1 MRIDAATPARQ
12 PLTAVSAYID
22 AKSAHIETLKL
33 RAVDRFERA
42 EHQADGQ
49 LQVLL
54 DGQRHSRTHD
64 GLLFTAIGLLPAALC
79 TAAGYTMAG
88 SVGALAGT
96 GAGLALFALPATFF
110 LHRALKAPQW
120 KAEQRLEINGPSRPS
135 LEPAGTQRLA
145 SLVEESRSRAPQ
157 ARQILFLSGHGN
169 RSQVANMDME
179 ALGQSMGDHPVDI
192 TILDACLV
200 GQLEVMSRLAP
211 WAGLVL
217 ASAHPIRARGLEL
230 ENILRPEH
238 LNQPDA
244 TQAAVAMA
252 KEAVSTTPS
261 FAVIDTARLQSQ
273 LLPALDR
280 LGERLAAD
288 PGPVRPVLAQSL
300 SSNGLLSARVDL
312 GSFLT
317 KLSEARP
324 DHQEAQE
331 ALRAYRACV
340 PFQKNQH
347 GISFHLRAGRNDP
360 TLPLGW
366 RKFLTQLDRDFKPL
380 W

>member
-1 MRIDAATPARQ
+1 MRIDAATPTR
-12 PLTAVSAYID
+12 PLLTAVSAYVD

-33 RAVDRFERA
+33 RAIDRFERA
-42 EHQADGQ
+42 EQQADGQ

-54 DGQRHSRTHD
+54 DGQRHSRSHD
-64 GLLFTAIGLLPAALC
+64 GLLFSAMGLLPTALC
-79 TAAGYTMAG
+79 ASAGHALSG
-88 SVGALAGT
+88 SLGALVGAGV
-96 GAGLALFALPATFF
+96 GLVLFALPATFF
-110 LHRALKAPQW
+110 LGRALKAPQW
-120 KAEQRLEINGPSRPS
+120 KAEERLEINGPSRPTAA
-135 LEPAGTQRLA
+135 PAGTQRLA
-145 SLVEESRSRAPQ
+145 SLLEESRRRAPE

-169 RSQVANMDME
+169 RTQVAEMDMD
-179 ALGQSMGDHPVDI
+179 ALGKTMRDRPVDI

-230 ENILRPEH
+230 EKMLRPEH
-238 LNQPDA
+238 LNQLDP
-244 TQAAVAMA
+244 TTAAVGMA

-261 FAVIDTARLQSQ
+261 FAVIDTARLQSH

-280 LGERLAAD
+280 LGEQLAAE
-288 PGPVRPVLAQSL
+288 PAGLRSILAGSL
-300 SSNGLLSARVDL
+300 SSNGLFSARVDL

-317 KLSEARP
+317 RLAEARP
-324 DHQEAQE
+324 ASQQAQE
-331 ALRAYRACV
+331 ALQEYHACV

-347 GISFHLRAGRNDP
+347 GISFHLRAGRNDQ
-360 TLPLGW
+360 TLPAGW
-366 RKFLTQLDRDFKPL
+366 RKFLTRLDCDFKPL